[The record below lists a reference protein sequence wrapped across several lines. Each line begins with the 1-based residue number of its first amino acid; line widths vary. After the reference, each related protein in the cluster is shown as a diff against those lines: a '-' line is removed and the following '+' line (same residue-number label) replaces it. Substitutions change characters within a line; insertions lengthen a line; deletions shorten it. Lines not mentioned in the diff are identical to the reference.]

1 MKLLELR
8 NLKTHLRTEDG
19 VARAVDGVDLEV
31 EAGEALGIVGESGS
45 GKTLLALS
53 ILGLLPEGGREIQP
67 GSSIRFQGEELVG
80 MASRSLRS
88 VRGGGIAMVFQ
99 EPMTSLNPVF
109 SVGSQIAESI
119 RHHWGLG
126 RGKAWREAV
135 DLLREVGIADPVT
148 RSRDYPHQLSGGMRQ
163 RVMIAMALAGGP
175 DLLIADEPTTAL
187 DPTVQGEIL
196 RLLAEL
202 RSYKGMGMILI
213 SHDLEVVAEVCQ
225 RVLVMYGGR
234 VVESGPAQE
243 ILRSP
248 SHPYTKG
255 LLVSRAPSER
265 GGRRLSFIPGEV
277 PEATRW
283 PEGCRFHTRCP
294 EASERC
300 RVEPPVL
307 PHPPDRETDAG
318 RWARCWLLEE
328 EESAP

>member
-1 MKLLELR
+1 VKLLEIR
-8 NLKTHLRTEDG
+8 DLKTHLRTEHG

-80 MASRSLRS
+80 MALRGLRGL
-88 VRGGGIAMVFQ
+88 RGGGIAMVFQ

-119 RHHWGLG
+119 RHRWGLG
-126 RGKAWREAV
+126 RRKAWREAV
-135 DLLREVGIADPVT
+135 DLLREVGIADPAT
-148 RSRDYPHQLSGGMRQ
+148 RSRDYPHQMSGGMRQ

-196 RLLAEL
+196 RLLAGL

-213 SHDLEVVAEVCQ
+213 SHDLGVVAEVCQ
-225 RVLVMYGGR
+225 RILVMYAGK
-234 VVESGPAQE
+234 VVESGPALE
-243 ILRSP
+243 ILRNP
-248 SHPYTKG
+248 SHPYTRG
-255 LLVSRAPSER
+255 LLESRARADP
-265 GGRRLSFIPGEV
+265 GGRLLSFIPGEV

-294 EASERC
+294 EAWEKC
-300 RVEPPVL
+300 RLEPPVL
-307 PHPPDRETDAG
+307 PHPPDREMDGG
-318 RWARCWLLEE
+318 RWARCWSLEE
-328 EESAP
+328 EGSAP